1 MRICHNGQVYD
12 LFGNCSV
19 HVLRDIP
26 SQDGRTS
33 HGSRQCGVT
42 VDPKCAPGRP
52 HASHIRRLCLLIA
65 RGPDAGMQDSCP
77 GGEAGA
83 QETATTA
90 AGPRAAAVIRIKT
103 KGDSEDMM
111 EI

>member
-1 MRICHNGQVYD
+1 
-12 LFGNCSV
+12 
-19 HVLRDIP
+19 
-26 SQDGRTS
+26 
-33 HGSRQCGVT
+33 
-42 VDPKCAPGRP
+42 
-52 HASHIRRLCLLIA
+52 
-65 RGPDAGMQDSCP
+65 MQDSCP